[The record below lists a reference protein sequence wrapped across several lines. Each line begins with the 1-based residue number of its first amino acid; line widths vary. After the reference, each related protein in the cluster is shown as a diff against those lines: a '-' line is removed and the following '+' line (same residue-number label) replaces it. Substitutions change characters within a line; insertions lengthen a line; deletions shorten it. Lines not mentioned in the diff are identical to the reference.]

1 MYTSDLLLQSC
12 DHFCELMVE
21 GKIIYIRIF
30 GLQTLFVKT
39 HRYYGD
45 TLYRQTE
52 RQTDRLIDRSIDR

>member
-12 DHFCELMVE
+12 DHFCEHMVE

-45 TLYRQTE
+45 TLYRQ
-52 RQTDRLIDRSIDR
+52 IDR